1 MPRVI
6 AAVIASLL
14 VCASASAS
22 SFTPGDLIV
31 STYGFSSTNEADQ
44 TPTPITLVE
53 YSTSGGSPILTD
65 ALPTADG
72 IGGSGNMGVDGEYGS
87 SSEGNIQLSG
97 NGQYLTFAGYS
108 ASAAAEGIQ
117 ASTNMANGT
126 DFPLGTAFG
135 KSTVDLAQSTDTNVP
150 RVAVR
155 VDSDGNVDSST
166 VLDDLYNTNNPRSV
180 YSGDGS
186 TFYISGQG
194 DKLASDQGI
203 FFGQVG
209 LNTVTT
215 SSTPTGIYNAAQTR
229 VVTAY
234 NNNLY
239 YSIDTSSLTGIWKFS
254 GMPTSSASAT
264 RIIPP
269 NNGLSGSSE
278 VFYSPEGFYFANA
291 DTLYVADTGDPKEGS
306 LGDGGI
312 QKWTFNGSSW
322 ALQYT
327 LTPTTSGWVPAGK
340 TATTSNGESGF
351 AGITGE
357 VVGTGAAATVELFA
371 VSYTLGDD
379 NPDGIYA
386 INDTLDAS
394 SGSGETFKE
403 IESARGNGGPV
414 FKGVSFAPVSQTAPL
429 TWNNTGGASPDEG
442 KTWDINT
449 NANWNNGAAAVVYTD
464 GSNVTFNDSNN
475 GDYAVTLNTTVSPG
489 SVIVNNSAGN
499 YTISGIGSIAGTGS
513 LTKTGSGSLT
523 LSIVNTYTG
532 GTNVTAG
539 TLIVGMNGALPNNQA
554 VTISGGLLQLAPNT
568 GGAIVSS
575 LTISGGGTLDLTN
588 NHIVINYGNP
598 ADQATID
605 STIRGDI
612 ISGAIFSS
620 QSDGTY
626 GVGYADGNDASEGG
640 IVGANSVL
648 VAYARYGD
656 TNLDGVVSGSDFA
669 TLVANLGKSVTGW
682 DNGDFFYAGAVDGN
696 DFAALAANLG
706 KSADGADVVL
716 PAADY
721 AAVDAFA
728 AANGLMADV
737 PEPATLG
744 LFGLAAAGVFV
755 RRHRSP

>member
-1 MPRVI
+1 MLKAI
-6 AAVIASLL
+6 AAVIASLF
-14 VCASASAS
+14 VCAITSAS
-22 SFTPGDLIV
+22 SFTPGDLVV

-53 YSTSGGSPILTD
+53 YSTSGGSAILTD
-65 ALPTADG
+65 PLPTSDG
-72 IGGSGNMGVDGEYGS
+72 VGGSGNMGVDGEYGS
-87 SSEGNIQLSG
+87 SSEGTIQLSG

-108 ASAAAEGIQ
+108 ASAAAKGIQ
-117 ASTNMANGT
+117 ASSHIANGT
-126 DFPLGTAFG
+126 NFPLGTAFG
-135 KSTVDLAQSTDTNVP
+135 KSTVNFAQSTDTNVP

-155 VDSDGNVDSST
+155 VDSTGNVDSST
-166 VLDDLYNTNNPRSV
+166 VLSDLYNTNNPRSV

-203 FFGQVG
+203 FGQVG

-234 NNNLY
+234 NNSLY
-239 YSIDTSSLTGIWKFS
+239 YSIDTSTLTGIWKFN
-254 GMPTSSASAT
+254 GTPTGPASPT
-264 RIIPP
+264 RIIPA
-269 NNGLSGSSE
+269 NNGVGGSSE

-291 DTLYVADTGDPKEGS
+291 DTLYVADTGDPKEGA

-327 LTPTTSGWVPAGK
+327 LTPTTPGWVPAGK

-386 INDTLDAS
+386 INDALDAT

-403 IESARGNGGPV
+403 IESARGSGGPV

-429 TWNNTGGASPDEG
+429 TWNNAGGASPDDG

-449 NANWNNGAAAVVYTD
+449 SANWNNGAAAVVYTD

-499 YTISGIGSIAGTGS
+499 YMISGIGSIAGMGA

-523 LSIVNTYTG
+523 LSTINAYTG

-539 TLIVGMNGALPNNQA
+539 TLIVGTNGALPGNQA
-554 VTISGGLLQLAPNT
+554 VTLSGGLLQLAPNT

-588 NHIVINYGNP
+588 NHVVINYGNP
-598 ADQATID
+598 ADQAIID
-605 STIRGDI
+605 STIRGYI

-620 QSDGTY
+620 QTNDTY

-656 TNLDGVVSGSDFA
+656 ANLDGVVSGSDFA
-669 TLVANLGKSVTGW
+669 ILVANLGTSVTGW
-682 DNGDFFYAGAVDGN
+682 DNGDFFYTGTVNGN

-706 KSADGADVVL
+706 KSADGSDVVL

-744 LFGLAAAGVFV
+744 LFGLAAAGVFA
-755 RRHRSP
+755 RRHRSA